1 MPDQKDYS
9 DYDSE
14 PVVCCVK
21 CFSLKIKY
29 EEAID
34 SDCCMEC
41 GSTDV
46 VEMDISEWE
55 KNYEKR
61 YGKRFIV
68 KSNDPKKSPIFNMP
82 ISKLK
87 DTVYNSP
94 EWKKIIHTLYPFF
107 PKGVSRADSIIFLFD
122 RLVRDNRLDDLKL
135 LLWENNKNKLL
146 LRHGREKQKN
156 SENGA
161 SKEG

>member
-9 DYDSE
+9 EYDSE
-14 PVVCCVK
+14 PVVCCAK

-55 KNYEKR
+55 KNYERR

-68 KSNDPKKSPIFNMP
+68 KSNDPKKSPIFKLP

-87 DTVYNSP
+87 MKIFESPDWYEIICAVYP
-94 EWKKIIHTLYPFF
+94 QF
-107 PKGVSRADSIIFLFD
+107 PRNLSRADSIIVLFD
-122 RLVRDNRLDDLKL
+122 KISKD
-135 LLWENNKNKLL
+135 NKLDE
-146 LRHGREKQKN
+146 LRTVLWNYNRNKILKHGRENNEN
-156 SENGA
+156 SKDESRKG
-161 SKEG
+161 